1 MAHLRCQACNA
12 RVSECDVTCPVCNV
26 LIVKSRN
33 PWLIL
38 ILVMLLCVVVAAMI
52 WSLSVSGNRSTDK
65 SEVAEL
71 SDRQGDS
78 KIEAAALDAV
88 LQSMK
93 DPDSTRFGD
102 DLSVNHIQGK
112 NVVCGSVNSKN
123 SFGGFSGFKR
133 FLYFYESKQLA
144 IEPKGDFD
152 RLWHLFC

>member
-1 MAHLRCQACNA
+1 
-12 RVSECDVTCPVCNV
+12 
-26 LIVKSRN
+26 
-33 PWLIL
+33 
-38 ILVMLLCVVVAAMI
+38 MLLCVVVAAMI

>member
-1 MAHLRCQACNA
+1 
-12 RVSECDVTCPVCNV
+12 
-26 LIVKSRN
+26 
-33 PWLIL
+33 
-38 ILVMLLCVVVAAMI
+38 MI
-52 WSLSVSGNRSTDK
+52 WSLSASGNRSNDK

-102 DLSVNHIQGK
+102 DLRVNYIQGK

-133 FLYFYESKQLA
+133 FLYFYEGNQLVV
-144 IEPKGDFD
+144 EPKGDFD
-152 RLWHLFC
+152 RLWYLFC